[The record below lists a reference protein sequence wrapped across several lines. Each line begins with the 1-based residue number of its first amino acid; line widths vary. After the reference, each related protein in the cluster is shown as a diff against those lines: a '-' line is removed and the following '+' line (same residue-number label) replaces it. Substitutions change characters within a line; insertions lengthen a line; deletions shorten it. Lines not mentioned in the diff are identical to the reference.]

1 MDVFKIFGL
10 GLFVDIV
17 ACEVIVKRV
26 VVINNFMRLH
36 EVFPWTLVYR
46 LRDKK
51 ANYRILCRT
60 SSN

>member
-1 MDVFKIFGL
+1 MDVFKIFGQ

-51 ANYRILCRT
+51 ANHVCNG
-60 SSN
+60 S